1 MPPLLKFLT
10 LPAILLTLFPRAT
23 PGKASE
29 FPEKWII
36 SAFYGV
42 IGWSLLGAP
51 NWNKVSVPEIS
62 LPKPSPSTL
71 AKPPGTGIAQP
82 VPVTTFTTATTST
95 AVKPAAQSNAQS
107 GVRVICPAPIKVVN
121 IRQSAG
127 LTAVI
132 ASVPCGDRVTVTST
146 DRISSSTE
154 IWVPID
160 YKGTKGWATARYLDL
175 TLPALKRRGF
185 LVHRPDLD

>member
-36 SAFYGV
+36 TAFYALV
-42 IGWSLLGAP
+42 GWSLLGAP
-51 NWNKVSVPEIS
+51 NWNKVSAPEIT
-62 LPKPSPSTL
+62 LPKLDPSPTSS
-71 AKPPGTGIAQP
+71 

-95 AVKPAAQSNAQS
+95 AVRPVTQSNPQSSVQS
-107 GVRVICPAPIKVVN
+107 GVLVICPAPIKVVN

-160 YKGTKGWATARYLDL
+160 YKGTKGWATARYLEV
-175 TLPALKRRGF
+175 KI
-185 LVHRPDLD
+185 

>member
-29 FPEKWII
+29 FPEKFII
-36 SAFYGV
+36 TGFYAL

-51 NWNKVSVPEIS
+51 NWSNVSVPAIN
-62 LPKPSPSTL
+62 LPQPSPSPT
-71 AKPPGTGIAQP
+71 

-95 AVKPAAQSNAQS
+95 ALKPVAQSSDQS
-107 GVRVICPAPIKVVN
+107 SVLVICPTPVKVVN

-132 ASVPCGDRVTVTST
+132 ASVPCGDRVTVTGT

-154 IWVPID
+154 IWVPIA
-160 YKGTKGWATARYLDL
+160 YKGTKGWAAARYLEV
-175 TLPALKRRGF
+175 KI
-185 LVHRPDLD
+185 

>member
-29 FPEKWII
+29 FPEKFII
-36 SAFYGV
+36 TGFYAL

-51 NWNKVSVPEIS
+51 NWSKVSVPEVN
-62 LPKPSPSTL
+62 LPKASPSPV
-71 AKPPGTGIAQP
+71 I
-82 VPVTTFTTATTST
+82 PVTTFTTATTST
-95 AVKPAAQSNAQS
+95 AVKPVAQSSDQS
-107 GVRVICPAPIKVVN
+107 SVLVICPTPVKVVN

-132 ASVPCGDRVTVTST
+132 ASVPCGDRVTVTGP
-146 DRISSSTE
+146 DRIASSTE

-160 YKGTKGWATARYLDL
+160 YKGTKGWAAARYLEV
-175 TLPALKRRGF
+175 KI
-185 LVHRPDLD
+185 

>member
-23 PGKASE
+23 PGKASD
-29 FPEKWII
+29 FPEKWLI
-36 SAFYGV
+36 SAFYALV
-42 IGWSLLGAP
+42 GWSLLGAP
-51 NWNKVSVPEIS
+51 NWNKISAPEIS
-62 LPKPSPSTL
+62 LPKLAPSPTPS
-71 AKPPGTGIAQP
+71 A
-82 VPVTTFTTATTST
+82 TTFTTAATTT
-95 AVKPAAQSNAQS
+95 AVKPVAQPVFQSNAQS
-107 GVRVICPAPIKVVN
+107 SILVICPAPIKVVN

-127 LTAVI
+127 LTTII

-160 YKGTKGWATARYLDL
+160 YKGTKGWATARYLDV
-175 TLPALKRRGF
+175 KI
-185 LVHRPDLD
+185 

>member
-36 SAFYGV
+36 SGFYAV

-51 NWNKVSVPEIS
+51 NWNKVSAPEIS
-62 LPKPSPSTL
+62 LPKPAPSSTL

-82 VPVTTFTTATTST
+82 APVTTFTTATTTT
-95 AVKPAAQSNAQS
+95 AVNPVSQSNTQSSAQSS
-107 GVRVICPAPIKVVN
+107 VLVICPAPLKVVN

-127 LTAVI
+127 LTSVI
-132 ASVPCGDRVTVTST
+132 ASVPCGDRVTVTSP

-160 YKGTKGWATARYLDL
+160 YKGTKGWATARYLDV
-175 TLPALKRRGF
+175 KI
-185 LVHRPDLD
+185 

>member
-10 LPAILLTLFPRAT
+10 LPAILLTLFPRPT

-36 SAFYGV
+36 TGFYAL

-51 NWNKVSVPEIS
+51 NWNKVSVPEIT
-62 LPKPSPSTL
+62 LPKASPSPT
-71 AKPPGTGIAQP
+71 

-95 AVKPAAQSNAQS
+95 ALKPVAQSSNPS
-107 GVRVICPAPIKVVN
+107 SVLVICPTPVKVVN

-132 ASVPCGDRVTVTST
+132 ASVPCGDRVTVTGT

-160 YKGTKGWATARYLDL
+160 YKGTKGWTAARYLEV
-175 TLPALKRRGF
+175 KI
-185 LVHRPDLD
+185 

>member
-10 LPAILLTLFPRAT
+10 LPAILLTLFPRPT

-29 FPEKWII
+29 FPEKFII
-36 SAFYGV
+36 TGFYAL

-51 NWNKVSVPEIS
+51 NWNKVSVPEIN
-62 LPKPSPSTL
+62 LPQASPNP
-71 AKPPGTGIAQP
+71 A

-95 AVKPAAQSNAQS
+95 AVKPVAQASNPSSDQS
-107 GVRVICPAPIKVVN
+107 SVLVICPTPVKVVN

-132 ASVPCGDRVTVTST
+132 ASVPCGDRVTVTSP

-160 YKGTKGWATARYLDL
+160 YKGTKGWTAARYLEV
-175 TLPALKRRGF
+175 KI
-185 LVHRPDLD
+185 